1 MTLRPEQA
9 HPFLNL
15 LASGASAVI
24 FLRLL
29 IVVLILAP
37 NSLAAHADSGLCGNA
52 AIDPGESCDDG
63 GLEGGDGCS
72 SRCQI
77 EASQTREQQKCLA
90 LLTGL
95 TLKLTDVQSR
105 VNSACFK
112 NAGRGK
118 LRDDQTLAECLAI
131 EGERK
136 SRGLAIKI
144 ATVQDGTPE
153 APGRSKCAERPDFGY
168 VDDLILVDAS
178 LAETRRFLQEL
189 IVDPPE
195 DVVINSTLSV
205 NKAAGL
211 CQRLVLRGADQLL
224 RALLREFSHC
234 EKKVLGDKSAP
245 AVSAED
251 LEVCFAEVREDSRG
265 RVAKMRER
273 LMSIY
278 DRKCAPVGVS
288 LDEILG
294 VDAGTTIE
302 SFASTTLVSS
312 RCAMCRVLN
321 ATQNLRHDCDLW
333 DDDSGNG
340 SCVDEVL
347 PSPRGAF
354 VDGPT
359 FAHF

>member
-1 MTLRPEQA
+1 M
-9 HPFLNL
+9 
-15 LASGASAVI
+15 I

-29 IVVLILAP
+29 IVVFILAP
-37 NSLAAHADSGLCGNA
+37 SPFAAHADSGLCGNA
-52 AIDPGESCDDG
+52 ATDPGESCDDG

-90 LLTGL
+90 LLGGFA
-95 TLKLTDVQSR
+95 LKLNDVQSR
-105 VNSACFK
+105 VNSSCFK

-118 LRDDQTLAECLAI
+118 LRDDQTLAECLVI

-136 SRGLAIKI
+136 SRSLAIKT
-144 ATVQDGTPE
+144 ATIQDGTPA
-153 APGRSKCAERPDFGY
+153 APSRSKCSERPDFGY
-168 VDDLILVDAS
+168 VDDLILVEAS
-178 LAETRRFLQEL
+178 LSETRRFLQEL
-189 IVDPPE
+189 IVDSPE
-195 DVVINSTLSV
+195 DVVVDSTV
-205 NKAAGL
+205 PANKTAAL
-211 CQRLVLRGADQLL
+211 CQRLVLRGADQLV
-224 RALLREFSHC
+224 RALLREFAHC
-234 EKKVLGDKSAP
+234 EKKVLSDKSAP

-251 LEVCFAEVREDSRG
+251 LEVCFAQVREDRRG

-273 LMSIY
+273 LMSTY
-278 DRKCAPVGVS
+278 DRKCAPAGVS

-294 VDAGTTIE
+294 VATGTTIE
-302 SFASTTLVSS
+302 SFASTTTISS
-312 RCAMCRVLN
+312 RCAVCRILN

-333 DDDSGNG
+333 DDDSGND
-340 SCVDEVL
+340 SCSDEVA